1 MPLLL
6 MFHRTFLFVLLSI
19 LPAAANAQLD
29 FEKEPISYSERTPED
44 PVYRLSQRL
53 EQGSAKLPW
62 ESGHGRLRA
71 LLRALD
77 IPESSQT
84 LVFSKTSLQISRIS
98 PRTPRAIYFN
108 DDIYVG
114 WVQRGDVIEIS
125 AADPQL
131 GGTFY
136 TLSQS
141 ESGSDSIRRETGRC
155 LQCHGSTHTRR
166 IPGHIV
172 RSVYPDRSGQP
183 VFRMGTHITEPRSP
197 LSERFGGWYVTGT
210 GVGTHMGN
218 AWVAAPDENET
229 LDRSQASDV
238 TDLSEFLS
246 TRPYLTQHSDVL
258 ALLVLQHQ
266 VHVHNMLT
274 AANHAGLLTERDAQI
289 MNKALEREPD
299 YRSEST
305 QRRYRSAAEKVVR
318 AVLMCDTLTWNQRVT
333 GTSNFRSEFEA
344 RGPKDPQGRS
354 LRQLDTNSR
363 LFRYPCSFLVYSE
376 PFAQL
381 HPEVHA
387 LVLQRIDEILT
398 SGDEESYDHLS
409 AEDRQEVKAILR
421 ATGVL
426 PGEPELTRPQ

>member
-1 MPLLL
+1 MLLLL
-6 MFHRTFLFVLLSI
+6 MFHRLRPA
-19 LPAAANAQLD
+19 LPALLIQLILLVPAVAVAQLD
-29 FEKEPISYSERTPED
+29 FEKAPINYSKRTPTD
-44 PVYRLSQRL
+44 PVYRLSQQV
-53 EQGSAKLPW
+53 EQGVAELPW
-62 ESGHGRLRA
+62 ETGHGRLRA

-77 IPESSQT
+77 IRESSQT

-108 DDIYVG
+108 DDVYVG

-125 AADPQL
+125 AADPAL

-136 TLSQS
+136 TLSQN
-141 ESGSDSIRRETGRC
+141 ESGSSAIRRETGRC

-183 VFRMGTHITEPRSP
+183 VFRMGTHITEARSP
-197 LSERFGGWYVTGT
+197 VSERFGGWYVTGT

-218 AWVAAPDENET
+218 AWVVAPDENET
-229 LDRSQASDV
+229 LDRSHAAGI

-246 TRPYLTQHSDVL
+246 TGPYLTQHSDVL

-266 VHVHNMLT
+266 VHVHNALT
-274 AANHAGLLTERDAQI
+274 AANHAGLLTERDAEI

-318 AVLMCDTLTWNQRVT
+318 AVLMCDTPTWEQPII
-333 GTSNFRSEFEA
+333 GTSSFRREFEA
-344 RGPKDPQGRS
+344 RGPVDQQGRS
-354 LRQLDTNSR
+354 LRDLDTSQR

-376 PFAQL
+376 PFTQL

-387 LVLQRIDEILT
+387 LALQRIDRILT
-398 SGDEESYDHLS
+398 SGDDAYAHLS
-409 AEDRQEVKAILR
+409 NQDRQNVKAILQE
-421 ATGVL
+421 TGVL
-426 PGEPELTRPQ
+426 AGD

>member
-1 MPLLL
+1 MFHHTCSALLL
-6 MFHRTFLFVLLSI
+6 LL
-19 LPAAANAQLD
+19 LPTVAHAQLD
-29 FEKEPISYSERTPED
+29 FEKEPIRYSERTPTD
-44 PVYRLSQRL
+44 PVYQLSQRM
-53 EQGSAKLPW
+53 EQGDQRLSW
-62 ESGHGRLRA
+62 ESGSGRLRS
-71 LLRALD
+71 LLKALD
-77 IPESSQT
+77 IRESSQT

-108 DDIYVG
+108 DDVYVG

-136 TLSQS
+136 TVSQA
-141 ESGSDSIRRETGRC
+141 ESAVPLIRRETGRC

-210 GVGTHMGN
+210 GIGPHMGN
-218 AWVAAPDENET
+218 AWVDAPDEKEVLN
-229 LDRSQASDV
+229 RSQAQDV
-238 TDLSEFLS
+238 RDLSGFLS
-246 TRPYLTQHSDVL
+246 TTPYLTPHSDVL

-266 VHVHNMLT
+266 VHVHNVLT

-289 MNKALEREPD
+289 MNKALERAPN

-305 QRRYRSAAEKVVR
+305 ERRYRSAAEKVVR
-318 AVLMCDTLTWNQRVT
+318 AILMCDALTWEQPIS
-333 GTSNFRSEFEA
+333 GTSSFREEFEA
-344 RGPKDPQGRS
+344 RGPADDQGRS
-354 LRQLDTNSR
+354 LRQLDASRR
-363 LFRYPCSFLVYSE
+363 LFRYPCSFLVYSR
-376 PFAQL
+376 PFRQL
-381 HPEVHA
+381 HPEVRTV
-387 LVLQRIDEILT
+387 VLHRISQVLTADTDDESFNHIT
-398 SGDEESYDHLS
+398 
-409 AEDRQEVKAILR
+409 ATDRKQLLAILS

-426 PGEPELTRPQ
+426 AAD

>member
-1 MPLLL
+1 MLYRTCLALLL
-6 MFHRTFLFVLLSI
+6 LI
-19 LPAAANAQLD
+19 LPAAAVAQLD
-29 FEKEPISYSERTPED
+29 FEKEPISYSKRTPTD

-53 EQGSAKLPW
+53 EQGETELNW
-62 ESGHGRLRA
+62 EADHGRLRA
-71 LLRALD
+71 LLQALD

-108 DDIYVG
+108 DDVYVG
-114 WVQRGDVIEIS
+114 WVRRGDVIEIS

-136 TLSQS
+136 TLSQN
-141 ESGSDSIRRETGRC
+141 ESASVSIRRETGRC

-210 GVGTHMGN
+210 GLGTHMGN
-218 AWVAAPDENET
+218 AWVVAPDEKEA
-229 LDRSQASDV
+229 LDRSQATDV
-238 TDLSEFLS
+238 TDLAGFLS
-246 TRPYLTQHSDVL
+246 TKPYLTPHSDVL

-274 AANHAGLLTERDAQI
+274 AANHAGLLTQRDAEI

-318 AVLMCDTLTWNQRVT
+318 AILMCDTPTWDQPVS
-333 GTSNFRSEFEA
+333 GTSSFRTEFEA
-344 RGPKDPQGRS
+344 RGPADHQGRS
-354 LRQLDTNSR
+354 LRQLDTRQR

-376 PFAQL
+376 PFAKL

-387 LVLQRIDEILT
+387 LVLQRINEILT
-398 SGDEESYDHLS
+398 SGDDATYAHLS
-409 AEDRQEVKAILR
+409 ADDRRNVKAILT

-426 PGEPELTRPQ
+426 AAE